1 MDTTQSVILLIY
13 LVNGFA
19 AFLAS
24 IWIYID
30 AKSRCLP
37 SYRLHTVAVFLIGL
51 IGLWLPY
58 LLYYFLFRPTGKLV
72 RCSEGRHWKLE
83 YLEVCPYCDPRALW
97 SESKAEV
104 YGDLWRAIDEIELL
118 SDSVPEVSEEV
129 KKLETDSWFRR
140 LTHYQNAY
148 MRYNLYNMF
157 LIFSLFGYVLILLIL
172 NLFRIYTI
180 NHLILLTLV
189 LFVFLFLSLSFY
201 RLARLI
207 QGEIIRIKIILKSIV
222 GERAEA
228 FRFAE
233 KKGFAAHSAWALQVA
248 TGLLISVAFLEIING
263 IFFYL
268 EFGAKTFSDP
278 LVIFFELLIFGL
290 VFAGYL
296 ALAGEVR
303 SSADVQQVKELRQF
317 LSMLVKSKLPE
328 KEEFEVGVKTTRKRS
343 AKTVRKP
350 GSKKTLSRGRKK
362 KS

>member
-1 MDTTQSVILLIY
+1 MDATQSIIFLIY
-13 LVNGFA
+13 LVNGLA
-19 AFLAS
+19 ALLTGV
-24 IWIYID
+24 WIYFD
-30 AKSRCLP
+30 ARSRCLP
-37 SYRLHTVAVFLIGL
+37 SYRLHAVAVFLIGL

-58 LLYYFLFRPTGKLV
+58 LLYYFLFRPAGKLV
-72 RCSEGRHWKLE
+72 RCSEGRHLKLE

-104 YGDLWRAIDEIELL
+104 YGDLWRAIEEIELL
-118 SDSVPEVSEEV
+118 SDKVPEASEKV

-148 MRYNLYNMF
+148 IRYNLYNIS
-157 LIFSLFGYVLILLIL
+157 LIFFLFLYVLVL
-172 NLFRIYTI
+172 NLFQMSTVY
-180 NHLILLTLV
+180 HAILLSLV
-189 LFVFLFLSLSFY
+189 LLVFLFLSLSFY

-207 QGEIIRIKIILKSIV
+207 QGEIIRIKIILKSMV

-248 TGLLISVAFLEIING
+248 TGILLSVAFLEIITG

-268 EFGAKTFSDP
+268 KSDVKFFSHP
-278 LVIFFELLIFGL
+278 LAIFFELLVLGL

-303 SSADVQQVKELRQF
+303 NSADIQQVKELRQF
-317 LSMLVKSKLPE
+317 LSLLVKGEPPE
-328 KEEFEVGVKTTRKRS
+328 KEEFKVGVKTAQKRT
-343 AKTVRKP
+343 AKTARKP
-350 GSKKTLSRGRKK
+350 SSKKTASRGRKK
-362 KS
+362 KA

>member
-1 MDTTQSVILLIY
+1 MGSTESIIFLIY
-13 LVNGFA
+13 LVNG
-19 AFLAS
+19 LAS
-24 IWIYID
+24 FLVAFWIYFD

-37 SYRLHTVAVFLIGL
+37 SYKFHALAVFLIGL

-58 LLYYFLFRPTGKLV
+58 LLYYFLFRPAGKLV

-83 YLEVCPYCDPRALW
+83 YLEICPYCDPRALW
-97 SESKAEV
+97 SESKTEV
-104 YGDLWRAIDEIELL
+104 YGDLWRSIEEIEVMSENL
-118 SDSVPEVSEEV
+118 PEASKEV

-148 MRYNLYNMF
+148 IRYNLYNLF
-157 LIFSLFGYVLILLIL
+157 LILFLFVYLLVLYFFQVATVYQAILLSV
-172 NLFRIYTI
+172 
-180 NHLILLTLV
+180 V

-207 QGEIIRIKIILKSIV
+207 QGEIIRVKIILKSLV

-248 TGLLISVAFLEIING
+248 NGLLLSVAFVEIISSVL
-263 IFFYL
+263 FYL
-268 EFGAKTFSDP
+268 KSD
-278 LVIFFELLIFGL
+278 VRFFTTSVAVFAELLILGL
-290 VFAGYL
+290 FFAGYL

-303 SSADVQQVKELRQF
+303 NSADIQQVRELRQF
-317 LSMLVKSKLPE
+317 LSLLVKEAPPK
-328 KEEFEVGVKTTRKRS
+328 KEEFKVEVKRPRKR
-343 AKTVRKP
+343 AVRAS
-350 GSKKTLSRGRKK
+350 SKATARKGTSSRGRKK